1 MDTTTWMIIGAV
13 IIIGAGAGLYYYRK
27 RSLTKMFAEVYQNSH
42 QIPKQN
48 KKSFLLLM
56 FKESLTKPKDKTK
69 KPGDNLKNQK
79 FVQIQMIKMNK
90 VLKDTSKVTDK
101 PTKRALVVLA
111 DYEKWEKKLVEAKKA
126 ANNK

>member
-13 IIIGAGAGLYYYRK
+13 IIIGAAAGLYYYRK
-27 RSLTKMFAEVYQNSH
+27 RSLTKMFEEVYQNSH

-48 KKSFLLLM
+48 KNSFLLLM
-56 FKESLTKPKDKTK
+56 FRESLTKPKDKNK

-79 FVQIQMIKMNK
+79 FVQIQMIQMNK

-101 PTKRALVVLA
+101 STKRALAVLTQYQA
-111 DYEKWEKKLVEAKKA
+111 WEKKLIEARKA
-126 ANNK
+126 AEK

>member
-27 RSLTKMFAEVYQNSH
+27 RSLTKMFEEVYQNSH

-79 FVQIQMIKMNK
+79 FVQIQMIQMNK

-101 PTKRALVVLA
+101 ATKRALVVLA
-111 DYEKWEKKLVEAKKA
+111 DYEAWEKKLVAAKKA
-126 ANNK
+126 ADK

>member
-1 MDTTTWMIIGAV
+1 MDTTTWIIIGAV

-27 RSLTKMFAEVYQNSH
+27 RTLLKMFQEVYQNSA

-48 KKSFLLLM
+48 KNSFLLLM
-56 FKESLTKPKDKTK
+56 FKESMTKPKDKTK

-90 VLKDTSKVTDK
+90 VLKDTASVKDK
-101 PTKRALVVLA
+101 PTKRALVLLNDYLA
-111 DYEKWEKKLVEAKKA
+111 WEKKINQANQSNKK
-126 ANNK
+126 